1 MQDNTKT
8 GQTQDT
14 QDQEIE
20 KETQENPP
28 SEDPQ
33 HFQDCLILTQAL
45 QHFQITVIQ
54 DKVCL

>member
-14 QDQEIE
+14 QDQELG
-20 KETQENPP
+20 KGTQENLQ
-28 SEDPQ
+28 SEDQQ

-45 QHFQITVIQ
+45 QHFQIIVIQ